1 VTIVPEVAPPD
12 QFRNLPYQEGI
23 LFGCMMDW
31 ASSNAG
37 RRTIVVGAGGYGGF
51 STTRF
56 EDFMR
61 TPYINVDA
69 NRQVK
74 NAPWFH
80 TWIRENLSTAP
91 YWKAISYQD
100 QENYAKV
107 KVPSLALSGWFDAD
121 FPGTPMNY
129 AGMKKH
135 GGTPAARRPRLVIG
149 PWAHTG
155 RGSKLLRFDYGPT
168 AAIDW
173 DGYICRWFDYHLKG
187 VANGVLGDPPVHV
200 FVMGRNQWRAES
212 DWPLPQTKWTKYYIH
227 SGGKANSSAGDGTL
241 STTPPNNEPPDRY
254 RYDPLHPTR
263 SSFKGPHVDVAAD
276 TREFSTGQDLLV
288 YTAPPLAEEIEVTG
302 PLTAKLYAA
311 TSARDTDWMV
321 RLIDVHPDGYAALLC
336 DGVLRARCRD
346 PERGGA
352 FNSAK
357 LSQIEPGKVYEY
369 LIEFW
374 RATGNVFLTGHR
386 IRIEI
391 SSSYY
396 PFYLRNLNTGAD
408 NVGLETSHV
417 VAQQT
422 IYHDAER
429 PSHVVLPVIPARDH

>member
-1 VTIVPEVAPPD
+1 MSVMPSPSNTEAPN
-12 QFRNLPYQEGI
+12 R
-23 LFGCMMDW
+23 
-31 ASSNAG
+31 S
-37 RRTIVVGAGGYGGF
+37 RTAF
-51 STTRF
+51 
-56 EDFMR
+56 
-61 TPYINVDA
+61 
-69 NRQVK
+69 
-74 NAPWFH
+74 AP
-80 TWIRENLSTAP
+80 A
-91 YWKAISYQD
+91 
-100 QENYAKV
+100 
-107 KVPSLALSGWFDAD
+107 
-121 FPGTPMNY
+121 
-129 AGMKKH
+129 
-135 GGTPAARRPRLVIG
+135 
-149 PWAHTG
+149 
-155 RGSKLLRFDYGPT
+155 
-168 AAIDW
+168 
-173 DGYICRWFDYHLKG
+173 
-187 VANGVLGDPPVHV
+187 
-200 FVMGRNQWRAES
+200 
-212 DWPLPQTKWTKYYIH
+212 
-227 SGGKANSSAGDGTL
+227 
-241 STTPPNNEPPDRY
+241 PPDRY
-254 RYDPLHPTR
+254 SYDPLHPTR
-263 SSFKGPHVDVAAD
+263 SSFQGPHVDGAVD

-429 PSHVVLPVIPARDH
+429 RSHVILPVIPARDH